1 MKVAILH
8 IIEPKTLGTVV
19 EFSTNYKNKK
29 QKTKGTDL
37 FLRKKIN
44 PSPFRLEPGNKG
56 DQAAHFNLR
65 PIENTRTGKIP
76 SAKDHFYFKE

>member
-29 QKTKGTDL
+29 QKTKNKKQRGQIY
-37 FLRKKIN
+37 FYERK
-44 PSPFRLEPGNKG
+44 
-56 DQAAHFNLR
+56 
-65 PIENTRTGKIP
+65 
-76 SAKDHFYFKE
+76 